1 MKEKYINYVNLEIVL
16 LVKTMKHKFEK
27 IRI

>member
-16 LVKTMKHKFEK
+16 LVKTMKYKFEK